1 MNASTASSYREST
14 SNRPNSIYNFTTQTD
29 WIVPVAV
36 NLVLMFLT
44 LWILFALVHYGV
56 KTKKWT
62 RRRASHLDMLSI
74 GMVYTSAVACA
85 GVCMMLLIINFAYL
99 NVGFSPVIERSLTCE
114 VIADTAVAL
123 YGVLLFLVALFLW
136 FRQRVFYQNKML
148 NMDYNKCVHVLSS
161 ISIIMVLVGAIAA
174 LVINIL
180 PLNRHS
186 SRNGCIFT
194 VGDQR
199 IFHFLSVVIVIVLG
213 QLMLAALFAYALIKT
228 NSLINPTPMRKLSH
242 NPSRNRDSIPN
253 STDYTLVVSGMSTQE
268 QSTSQSLRYQEN
280 NTTQS
285 KGVRIILQKT
295 LTFAILSTAADI
307 FIQTLIHFL
316 TEPTGHRRIVTT
328 ASNVNAFSNLVFLL
342 LSFAQYKKILLSPFQ
357 KRVCKK

>member
-1 MNASTASSYREST
+1 
-14 SNRPNSIYNFTTQTD
+14 
-29 WIVPVAV
+29 
-36 NLVLMFLT
+36 
-44 LWILFALVHYGV
+44 
-56 KTKKWT
+56 
-62 RRRASHLDMLSI
+62 
-74 GMVYTSAVACA
+74 
-85 GVCMMLLIINFAYL
+85 MMLLTINFAYL
-99 NVGFSPVIERSLTCE
+99 NVGFSSVIERSLTCE

-123 YGVLLFLVALFLW
+123 YGVVLFLVALFLW

-161 ISIIMVLVGAIAA
+161 ISIIMVLAGAIAA

-180 PLNRHS
+180 PRNRHS
-186 SRNGCIFT
+186 SPNGCIFKI
-194 VGDQR
+194 GDQR

-228 NSLINPTPMRKLSH
+228 NSLINPTPMSKLSH
-242 NPSRNRDSIPN
+242 NPSRNRDSIAN
-253 STDYTLVVSGMSTQE
+253 STDYTLVVNGVSTLE
-268 QSTSQSLRYQEN
+268 QSPSQSLRYQEN

-295 LTFAILSTAADI
+295 LTFAIISTAADI

-316 TEPTGHRRIVTT
+316 TEPTGHRRVVTT
-328 ASNVNAFSNLVFLL
+328 ASNVNAFLNLVFLL

-357 KRVCKK
+357 KHLCKK

>member
-1 MNASTASSYREST
+1 
-14 SNRPNSIYNFTTQTD
+14 
-29 WIVPVAV
+29 
-36 NLVLMFLT
+36 
-44 LWILFALVHYGV
+44 
-56 KTKKWT
+56 
-62 RRRASHLDMLSI
+62 
-74 GMVYTSAVACA
+74 
-85 GVCMMLLIINFAYL
+85 MMLLIINFAYL

-161 ISIIMVLVGAIAA
+161 ISIIMVLAGAIAS
-174 LVINIL
+174 LVINVL
-180 PLNRHS
+180 PRNRHS

-228 NSLINPTPMRKLSH
+228 NSLINPTPMTKLSY

-253 STDYTLVVSGMSTQE
+253 SMDYARGVSGMSTPVK
-268 QSTSQSLRYQEN
+268 SPSQSLRYQQN
-280 NTTQS
+280 NTTQP

-328 ASNVNAFSNLVFLL
+328 ASNVNAFLNLLFLL
-342 LSFAQYKKILLSPFQ
+342 LSFVQFKEILLSPFQ
-357 KRVCKK
+357 KCLCKK